1 MVVRHTN
8 GLARGRRISH
18 DCQTILTTSTAACIT
33 AIVHFAGGVS
43 FFASAPCAETLT
55 QGLARYVLGR
65 CDDVLWPDAAQRVR
79 ALLDEGSLNEAIA
92 LYFERTGSRWE
103 RERLELVAM
112 GNGENRIP
120 DAEQRP
126 MQDADWLAERF
137 DRARGHLR
145 AVAYRMLG
153 SVPDAEDA
161 VQEAW
166 LRLSRTDASEI
177 ENINGWLTTVV
188 ARVSLN
194 MLQSRGVRREE
205 TLDGH
210 VPDPIVTLTDPRDPE
225 QQAVLADS
233 VGLALL
239 VVLDALAPA
248 ERLAFVLHDMFD
260 IPFEQIAS
268 MVDRTPAAAR
278 QLASRARQRVRAAA
292 VPDPDRI
299 TQQRVADAFLAA
311 VREGNIQGLIDVLH
325 PDVVFR
331 IDGGTQRPGATRV
344 VRGAHAVVEGAMRFA
359 STAPYARQVL
369 VNGAPGFVGRHPDG
383 RIMSVIGMTIRH
395 GKIVELHAVTDA
407 ERLGKLDLPA
417 L

>member
-1 MVVRHTN
+1 M
-8 GLARGRRISH
+8 
-18 DCQTILTTSTAACIT
+18 TTGTAACIT
-33 AIVHFAGGVS
+33 AIIHFADGISIV
-43 FFASAPCAETLT
+43 ASAPCPEEVR
-55 QGLARYVLGR
+55 QQLAAYVLGR
-65 CDDVLWPDAAQRVR
+65 CDDVLWPDAARGVR
-79 ALLDEGSLNEAIA
+79 TLLNDGRLNEAIA
-92 LYFERTGSRWE
+92 LYFEHTGSRWE
-103 RERLELVAM
+103 QERLELVTTRHGDYRM
-112 GNGENRIP
+112 Q
-120 DAEQRP
+120 DAERRP

-137 DRARGHLR
+137 ERARGHLR

-166 LRLSRTDASEI
+166 LRLSRADASGI

-194 MLQSRGVRREE
+194 MLQSRSVRREE
-205 TLDGH
+205 ALDGR

-225 QQAVLADS
+225 RQAVLADS

-239 VVLDALAPA
+239 VVLESLAPA

-278 QLASRARQRVRAAA
+278 QLASRARQRVRTAA

-344 VRGAHAVVEGAMRFA
+344 VHGAHAVVEGAMRFA
-359 STAPYARQVL
+359 STAPYARQVF

-407 ERLGKLDLPA
+407 ERLAKLDLPP

>member
-1 MVVRHTN
+1 MR
-8 GLARGRRISH
+8 
-18 DCQTILTTSTAACIT
+18 
-33 AIVHFAGGVS
+33 
-43 FFASAPCAETLT
+43 
-55 QGLARYVLGR
+55 
-65 CDDVLWPDAAQRVR
+65 DAH
-79 ALLDEGSLNEAIA
+79 
-92 LYFERTGSRWE
+92 
-103 RERLELVAM
+103 
-112 GNGENRIP
+112 
-120 DAEQRP
+120 
-126 MQDADWLAERF
+126 WLAEQF

-145 AVAYRMLG
+145 AVAYQLLG

-166 LRLSRTDASEI
+166 LRLSRADASEI
-177 ENINGWLTTVV
+177 ENMTGWLTTAV

-194 MLQSRGVRREE
+194 MLESRRVRRED

-225 QQAVLADS
+225 QQALLADS

-239 VVLDALAPA
+239 VVLDSLAPA

-260 IPFEQIAS
+260 IPFERIAS
-268 MVDRTPAAAR
+268 LLDRSPAAAR
-278 QLASRARQRVRAAA
+278 QLASRARQRVRTAA
-292 VPDPDRI
+292 VPDPDRV

-331 IDGGTQRPGATRV
+331 IDGGRQRPGATRV
-344 VRGAHAVVEGAMRFA
+344 VHGAHAVGEGAMRFA
-359 STAPYARQVL
+359 SAAPYARQVV
-369 VNGAPGFVGRHPDG
+369 VNGAPGFVGRHRDG
-383 RIMSVIGMTIRH
+383 RIMSVIGLTIRH